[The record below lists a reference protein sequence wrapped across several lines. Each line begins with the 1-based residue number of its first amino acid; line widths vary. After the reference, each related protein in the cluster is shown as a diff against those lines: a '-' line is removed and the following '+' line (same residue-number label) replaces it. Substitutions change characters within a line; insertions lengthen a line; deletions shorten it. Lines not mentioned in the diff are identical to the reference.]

1 VEMNERWEAMFGV
14 TRDEA
19 IGRTITELELYPT
32 LEDRS
37 RIASD
42 LAMLGF
48 VHELEVDLSNHRR
61 ETLRGVIACERVELG
76 GEHCLI
82 TMIRDITERRR
93 AEHEIVAQR
102 RQLQHLG
109 RVALLGELSSAIA
122 HELNQPL
129 TAILANARA
138 AQRMLQRERVDH
150 KELHSILGDIASD
163 DLRAGAVIHR
173 VRALLRRGETDPQ
186 LVDINEVIAEVLDLA
201 HSDLI
206 QRAVSV
212 TTNLA
217 ESMLL
222 IVGDRVQL
230 QQVLLN
236 MIVNGCEAMVDNPRS
251 DRILTITTTTDND
264 AVRVSVSDRGTGI
277 ANAVVDSVFEPFV
290 TSKAHGLGLGLS
302 ICRSIVNA
310 HGGRMWAVNNAGRG
324 ATFSVAIPQGAT
336 ETLQA
341 PLLTPPKRE
350 TAGAGH

>member
-1 VEMNERWEAMFGV
+1 
-14 TRDEA
+14 
-19 IGRTITELELYPT
+19 
-32 LEDRS
+32 
-37 RIASD
+37 
-42 LAMLGF
+42 
-48 VHELEVDLSNHRR
+48 
-61 ETLRGVIACERVELG
+61 
-76 GEHCLI
+76 
-82 TMIRDITERRR
+82 MIRDVTERRR

-150 KELHSILGDIASD
+150 KELHGILGDIASD

-173 VRALLRRGETDPQ
+173 VRALLRRGEADPQ
-186 LVDINEVIAEVLDLA
+186 LVDINEIVTEVLDLA

-206 QRAVSV
+206 QRAVTV
-212 TTNLA
+212 TTHLG

-251 DRILTITTTTDND
+251 DRILSVTTTTEHDS
-264 AVRVSVSDRGTGI
+264 VRLAVSDRGTGI

-324 ATFSVAIPQGAT
+324 ATFTVTIPQGAAV
-336 ETLQA
+336 TLQA
-341 PLLTPPKRE
+341 PPLPAKRE
-350 TAGAGH
+350 TASAHH